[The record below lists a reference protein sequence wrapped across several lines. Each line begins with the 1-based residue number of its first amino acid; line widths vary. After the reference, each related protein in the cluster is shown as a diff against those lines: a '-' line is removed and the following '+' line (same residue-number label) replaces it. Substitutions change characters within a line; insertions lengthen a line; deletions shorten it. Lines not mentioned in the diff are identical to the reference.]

1 MSCAHIPNRL
11 RNRGIEQ
18 VITLVRRPAA
28 RIPAKTE
35 DIMKLRA
42 SIAAIGTAVAL
53 GGTGAFLLPTAA
65 NAHAMTHTLRFTAVQ
80 QATANFSKTI
90 GGAADKDV
98 NKAGKVIG
106 YDVLR
111 FSFNPKTNTTTIGVA
126 LDTKGGFLY
135 GVLRESNGPVS
146 RGRVTGG
153 TGIFHRA
160 AGTITARAL
169 GSRAA
174 KGGSP
179 WLDVTDT
186 GEARGRAPAPLAGT
200 VSFSFAN
207 RASGAAVVLRPGRAP
222 GVAVA
227 GAGGIPGKPC
237 ACLRTARWRAAGA
250 DPLRQPQARCLPY
263 VVRPQPGRVRPVG
276 GVPVALCWSSREF
289 AGA

>member
-1 MSCAHIPNRL
+1 MASSARWCRPLPSPGSCPGPPPCPDRSGRPSARPVWPNVRKPSMSCAHMPNRL

-18 VITLVRRPAA
+18 VITLVRRLAA

-111 FSFNPKTNTTTIGVA
+111 VSFKPKTNTTT
-126 LDTKGGFLY
+126 F
-135 GVLRESNGPVS
+135 
-146 RGRVTGG
+146 
-153 TGIFHRA
+153 
-160 AGTITARAL
+160 
-169 GSRAA
+169 
-174 KGGSP
+174 
-179 WLDVTDT
+179 
-186 GEARGRAPAPLAGT
+186 
-200 VSFSFAN
+200 
-207 RASGAAVVLRPGRAP
+207 
-222 GVAVA
+222 
-227 GAGGIPGKPC
+227 GIPLETKS
-237 ACLRTARWRAAGA
+237 CLLDGA
-250 DPLRQPQARCLPY
+250 PRDANA
-263 VVRPQPGRVRPVG
+263 PVNRG
-276 GVPVALCWSSREF
+276 QGTS
-289 AGA
+289 GT

>member
-1 MSCAHIPNRL
+1 MSCAHIPHRL

-53 GGTGAFLLPTAA
+53 GGTGALLPQTAA
-65 NAHAMTHTLRFTAVQ
+65 TAHTMTHTLRFTAVQ

-126 LDTKGGFLY
+126 LDTMGGFLY

-169 GSRAA
+169 NKTGTKTA
-174 KGGSP
+174 
-179 WLDVTDT
+179 VTIT
-186 GEARGRAPAPLAGT
+186 YHT
-200 VSFSFAN
+200 
-207 RASGAAVVLRPGRAP
+207 
-222 GVAVA
+222 
-227 GAGGIPGKPC
+227 
-237 ACLRTARWRAAGA
+237 
-250 DPLRQPQARCLPY
+250 
-263 VVRPQPGRVRPVG
+263 
-276 GVPVALCWSSREF
+276 
-289 AGA
+289 